1 MNEHPN
7 EETYMQPAI
16 ADFMIHVNET
26 LSDADMTRLADS
38 VCNGD
43 CVMSACV
50 SQDDPHLMIVNY
62 DSNCG
67 SVRDIIGRVS
77 RMGVHAQAVGL

>member
-1 MNEHPN
+1 
-7 EETYMQPAI
+7 MQPAI

-26 LSDADMTRLADS
+26 LSDIDMTRLADT
-38 VCNGD
+38 VCD
-43 CVMSACV
+43 EACVMSACV

-67 SVRDIIGRVS
+67 RIRDIVGSVAKL
-77 RMGVHAQAVGL
+77 GVHAQAVGL